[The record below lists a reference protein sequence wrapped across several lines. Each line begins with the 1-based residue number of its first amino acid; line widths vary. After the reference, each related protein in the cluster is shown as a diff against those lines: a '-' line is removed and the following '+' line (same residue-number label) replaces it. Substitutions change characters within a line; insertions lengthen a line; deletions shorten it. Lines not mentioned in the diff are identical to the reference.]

1 MVKGAKMESIASATL
16 ALGMIAA
23 LILAVGGVRLVR
35 RDRQRG
41 LLMIAAAV
49 VIFGN
54 VLIWTL

>member
-1 MVKGAKMESIASATL
+1 MILVIGGARM
-16 ALGMIAA
+16 
-23 LILAVGGVRLVR
+23 VR

-49 VIFGN
+49 VIFAN

>member
-1 MVKGAKMESIASATL
+1 MTTIASAAL

-23 LILAVGGVRLVR
+23 FMLAVGGVRLMR

-41 LLMIAAAV
+41 VLMIVAAL

>member
-1 MVKGAKMESIASATL
+1 MESIASATL